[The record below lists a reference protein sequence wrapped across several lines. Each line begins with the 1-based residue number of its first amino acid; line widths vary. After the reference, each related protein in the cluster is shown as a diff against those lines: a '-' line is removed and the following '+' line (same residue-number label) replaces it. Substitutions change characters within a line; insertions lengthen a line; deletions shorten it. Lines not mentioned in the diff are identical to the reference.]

1 MIPPCDPTIL
11 ETNPQ
16 FKKLYQH
23 LTTTLLNPDGST
35 RAHDAQPERKAALE
49 ELNSCRTQSA
59 KKEIK
64 KRVLRRLAFDP
75 DSELPDDVSTSALC
89 ATEVNTST
97 DENLGSAQSR
107 DNIAIVMLYLD
118 SSRSQLD
125 LDNDARDDV
134 DALSLLAPNI
144 DAFYSDLPLLMPP
157 FSRILSSLTHD
168 LRLVADAGIA
178 TSNTTETSRPR
189 HRSRQS
195 MAKFAPQV
203 PLSSQLRERIQRL
216 RETQLS
222 DLPAARAR
230 MAATAAEV
238 LAMRTAVLERTVT
251 LLERAKHGALAR
263 ATKAKAEH
271 LAMVAQGVEGKL
283 SVMQLEISNTIHT
296 PEVTAAL
303 GRYREHLQNVRARL
317 EERRV
322 KAQEELDAY
331 AAADSDASRH
341 VGSGPVREIARR
353 YGALLKEMEDV
364 RMEIQTL
371 DS

>member
-11 ETNPQ
+11 ENNPQ

-23 LTTTLLNPDGST
+23 LTTTSLNSDGST

-49 ELNSCRTQSA
+49 SA
-59 KKEIK
+59 KKQIK
-64 KRVLRRLAFDP
+64 KRVLRQLAFDP
-75 DSELPDDVSTSALC
+75 NSELPDD
-89 ATEVNTST
+89 
-97 DENLGSAQSR
+97 SR
-107 DNIAIVMLYLD
+107 DNIAIVTLYLD

-125 LDNDARDDV
+125 LDNDIRDDV
-134 DALSLLAPNI
+134 DALSFLASDI
-144 DAFYSDLPLLMPP
+144 DAFYSELPSLIPP
-157 FSRILSSLTHD
+157 FSRILSSLTRD

-178 TSNTTETSRPR
+178 TSNSASSTETSRPR

-203 PLSSQLRERIQRL
+203 PLSSQLQERIQRL
-216 RETQLS
+216 RQKQLS

-283 SVMQLEISNTIHT
+283 SVMQLEIFNTIHT
-296 PEVTAAL
+296 PEITAAL
-303 GRYREHLQNVRARL
+303 RRYREHLQNVRERL
-317 EERRV
+317 EERRTQ
-322 KAQEELDAY
+322 AQEELDAY
-331 AAADSDASRH
+331 AVADSDASRH
-341 VGSGPVREIARR
+341 VGSGPVREIACR
-353 YGALLKEMEDV
+353 YGVLLKEMEDV
-364 RMEIQTL
+364 RMEIQRL

>member
-16 FKKLYQH
+16 FKKLYQN

-49 ELNSCRTQSA
+49 
-59 KKEIK
+59 

-75 DSELPDDVSTSALC
+75 DSELPDDVSTSALG
-89 ATEVNTST
+89 ATEVNAST
-97 DENLGSAQSR
+97 DENLGPAQSR
-107 DNIAIVMLYLD
+107 DNIAIVTLYLD

-168 LRLVADAGIA
+168 LRLIADAGIA
-178 TSNTTETSRPR
+178 TSNNAPSTETSRPR
-189 HRSRQS
+189 QRSRQS

-216 RETQLS
+216 RQTQLS

-238 LAMRTAVLERTVT
+238 LAMRTAVLERMVT

-283 SVMQLEISNTIHT
+283 SVMQLEISNALHT
-296 PEVTAAL
+296 PEVTTAL
-303 GRYREHLQNVRARL
+303 GRYREHLQHVRARL

-331 AAADSDASRH
+331 AAADSDASRR

-364 RMEIQTL
+364 RMEIQRL